1 LSKTNHT
8 VLTVNKVRQPES
20 AVRVSDRAANI
31 TTEEK
36 TRLIECY
43 KVENCRIIPNGYVE
57 RVDRVIPVRI
67 PNDENYT
74 TTQTGSS
81 QLRAVRN

>member
-8 VLTVNKVRQPES
+8 VLTVNKVRKPES
-20 AVRVSDRAANI
+20 AARVSDRAANI
-31 TTEEK
+31 TTEKK
-36 TRLIECY
+36 TRLVKLD
-43 KVENCRIIPNGYVE
+43 KVENSRIIPNGYVE

-67 PNDENYT
+67 ANDENYT
-74 TTQTGSS
+74 ATQTSSS